1 MFLFIL
7 FVSFIDVSTLGYLV
21 IWLSGY
27 LVIWLSGYL
36 VIWLSGLVIWM
47 VEMPKSPINN
57 IIIF

>member
-21 IWLSGY
+21 IWLSG
-27 LVIWLSGYL
+27 
-36 VIWLSGLVIWM
+36 LVIWM
-47 VEMPKSPINN
+47 VEMQKSPINN